1 MMNKFVTIISIW
13 LWGGIFAFLKL
24 YFTSRKEIKKAEL
37 DSIHLCVLFFM
48 CCIGG
53 IALLISDIFQS
64 NNDEEEDDEIID
76 EELDYD
82 KEVVEKLEEIKE
94 RIDILIKYFKS

>member
-1 MMNKFVTIISIW
+1 MNKFVTIISIW

-53 IALLISDIFQS
+53 NALLIRIFS
-64 NNDEEEDDEIID
+64 KVIMT
-76 EELDYD
+76 
-82 KEVVEKLEEIKE
+82 KRKMM
-94 RIDILIKYFKS
+94 R

>member
-1 MMNKFVTIISIW
+1 MNKFVTILSIW

-37 DSIHLCVLFFM
+37 DSVHLCVLFFM

-53 IALLISDIFQS
+53 IALLISDVFQS
-64 NNDEEEDDEIID
+64 NNDDEATEEII